1 MNQVLQMQHQLMQ
14 GFLISENRLKK
25 KQEELNQEVDT
36 QITTAQKVLDKR
48 RQKAEEKKEQ
58 SMELIQKKSEKV
70 FTSLKQYRDFA
81 KSIRQDLGKISKLD
95 LTQDPK
101 KMLAVTTQKLS
112 HLNRD
117 IRSGRIVNFEAIS
130 QSVSSL
136 IEPTRTL
143 QKEITIKTQSYV
155 RQQTKVEQ
163 EITRQNEEFVLSILL
178 MVVSAGLIVS
188 MIWFVG

>member
-1 MNQVLQMQHQLMQ
+1 MQ

-70 FTSLKQYRDFA
+70 FTSLKQYRDFT
-81 KSIRQDLGKISKLD
+81 KSMRHDLGKISKLD
-95 LTQDPK
+95 LAQDPK
-101 KMLAVTTQKLS
+101 KMLAATTQKLS
-112 HLNRD
+112 HLHRD
-117 IRSGRIVNFEAIS
+117 IQSGRIVNFEAIS

>member
-25 KQEELNQEVDT
+25 KQEELNQEVDI
-36 QITTAQKVLDKR
+36 QITTAQKVLDKKR
-48 RQKAEEKKEQ
+48 WKAEEKKEQ
-58 SMELIQKKSEKV
+58 SMELVQKKSEKV

-101 KMLAVTTQKLS
+101 KVLAATTQKLS

-136 IEPTRTL
+136 IEPTRPL
-143 QKEITIKTQSYV
+143 QKEITIKTQSYI
-155 RQQTKVEQ
+155 RQQTKVKQ
-163 EITRQNEEFVLSILL
+163 EITRQNEEFVLSVLL

>member
-1 MNQVLQMQHQLMQ
+1 MNQVLQMQNQLMQ

-36 QITTAQKVLDKR
+36 QITTAQKILDKK

-70 FTSLKQYRDFA
+70 FTSLKQYRDFT

-101 KMLAVTTQKLS
+101 KVLAATTQKLS
-112 HLNRD
+112 HLHRD
-117 IRSGRIVNFEAIS
+117 IQSGRIVNFEAIS

-136 IEPTRTL
+136 IEPTRPL
-143 QKEITIKTQSYV
+143 QKEITIKTKSYI

>member
-1 MNQVLQMQHQLMQ
+1 MATFWPKSRHFRWLSICQ
-14 GFLISENRLKK
+14 
-25 KQEELNQEVDT
+25 KQ
-36 QITTAQKVLDKR
+36 
-48 RQKAEEKKEQ
+48 
-58 SMELIQKKSEKV
+58 SEKV

-101 KMLAVTTQKLS
+101 KMLAATTQKLS

-130 QSVSSL
+130 QSASSL
-136 IEPTRTL
+136 IESTKPL
-143 QKEITIKTQSYV
+143 QKEITIKTQSYI

>member
-1 MNQVLQMQHQLMQ
+1 MNQVLQMQNQLMR

-25 KQEELNQEVDT
+25 KQEELNQEVET
-36 QITTAQKVLDKR
+36 QINTAQQVLEKK
-48 RQKAEEKKEQ
+48 RQKAESRKEQ
-58 SMELIQKKSEKV
+58 SVEIIQKKSEKV
-70 FTSLKQYRDFA
+70 FTSLNQYRDFA
-81 KSIRQDLGKISKLD
+81 KNIHRELGKIPKLD

-101 KMLAVTTQKLS
+101 KVLAATTQKLS

-136 IEPTRTL
+136 IEPTRPL
-143 QKEITIKTQSYV
+143 QKEITIKTKSYI
-155 RQQTKVEQ
+155 RQQTEVEQ
-163 EITRQNEEFVLSILL
+163 EITRQNEEFVLSVLL

>member
-1 MNQVLQMQHQLMQ
+1 MNQVLQMQNQLMR

-25 KQEELNQEVDT
+25 KQEELNQEVET
-36 QITTAQKVLDKR
+36 QINTAQQVLEKK
-48 RQKAEEKKEQ
+48 RQKAESRKEQ
-58 SMELIQKKSEKV
+58 SVEIIQKKSEKV
-70 FTSLKQYRDFA
+70 FTSLNQYRDFA
-81 KSIRQDLGKISKLD
+81 KNIHRELGKIPKLD

-101 KMLAVTTQKLS
+101 KVLAATTQKLS

-136 IEPTRTL
+136 IEPTRPL
-143 QKEITIKTQSYV
+143 QKEITIKTQSYI